1 MKILILDVYPDVGYR
16 ISKDQNGGYGTANDY
31 GDSLF
36 SKILKFFVKN
46 SIDFP
51 PLYSVQVCG
60 ELIAMNHNV
69 FFKRKEK
76 NFKDYDLII
85 VTSSI
90 VCHETEIK
98 QIEEIL
104 KYNKKVIV
112 IGPFASS
119 NPNRFLKTGAKVL
132 KGEPEMFFHNL
143 TMDSNFFDKL
153 PNLIEN
159 NKLHDLDELSFPAW
173 ETIFKDYIP
182 KMKFL
187 GKGPA
192 ITIYASKGC
201 PYQCFYYCVYP
212 LQQGRKVRARSV
224 ENIIDEIKYWKKEL
238 GTNKFV
244 FRDPVFSINRKH
256 TIAFCKKVIE
266 EKLDI
271 TFMVETHLNNLDDEM
286 IPLLRKAGLELVYV
300 GVESSSHYVLKD
312 MKRFTVEHDK
322 QFQVIK
328 KCEDAGIKVKTM
340 FIIGNPEDS
349 KDTIIQSI
357 EYAKYLPSLYSQFS
371 VFTPYPGTPAY
382 NDFKDIITEN
392 KLENFNQYNLT
403 FKHKN
408 LTKKNISDLKSL
420 AYFRFY
426 FNLKKMFQIL
436 KYFLKSKYEKKNK
449 WVG

>member
-212 LQQGRKVRARSV
+212 LQQGRKLRTKSSKKVL
-224 ENIIDEIKYWKKEL
+224 DEMIYFYNKL
-238 GTNKFV
+238 GVTNFI
-244 FRDPVFSINRKH
+244 FRDPVFSLNKNH
-256 TIAFCKKVIE
+256 TIELCDHIIE
-266 EKLDI
+266 SNYKFNI
-271 TFMVETHLNNLDDEM
+271 CIETHLKNIDE
-286 IPLLRKAGLELVYV
+286 LLADKLYQAGVKLIYV
-300 GVESSSHYVLKD
+300 GIETSDEQVKKDAHRSSEVNEL
-312 MKRFTVEHDK
+312 
-322 QFQVIK
+322 QIK
-328 KCEDAGIKVKTM
+328 KVKFLEEKGIRIKAM
-340 FIIGNPEDS
+340 YIIGLPEDS
-349 KDTIIQSI
+349 LETYMNTLEFSKTISST
-357 EYAKYLPSLYSQFS
+357 YAQFS
-371 VFTPYPGTPAY
+371 VFTPYPGTPVY
-382 NDFKDIITEN
+382 EQYKDKITSTKFED
-392 KLENFNQYNLT
+392 FNQWKLV

-408 LTKKNISDLKSL
+408 FSDKQIRNLLDLSYRKY
-420 AYFRFY
+420 YFRLSWF
-426 FNLKKMFQIL
+426 FRNLKEFIRV
-436 KYFLKSKYEKKNK
+436 
-449 WVG
+449 W